1 MCFYLSSDWVTW
13 QSEKVAK
20 ILSYGKA
27 IKKIIQYVIENNI
40 FLEDDKE
47 IYVFGLTQMIRAL
60 LNIITIIFIGFC
72 LVK

>member
-1 MCFYLSSDWVTW
+1 MCFYLSSAWVTW
-13 QSEKVAK
+13 QSEKVAQ

-47 IYVFGLTQMIRAL
+47 IYAFGLTQMIRAVVDD
-60 LNIITIIFIGFC
+60 NREPDNES
-72 LVK
+72 

>member
-1 MCFYLSSDWVTW
+1 M
-13 QSEKVAK
+13 
-20 ILSYGKA
+20 LSYGKA